1 MTDIFELIGRVSIEG
16 VDKAERELNGLSD
29 TGEKSSSKL
38 SKLGGVVSTIG
49 KGLLI
54 GTGAVATAGVGLV
67 KQVSASYGELQQSI
81 GGVETLFGESAQ
93 KVIDNANNA
102 FTTAGISANDYM
114 QQVTSFSASLLQ
126 SLGGDTEKAC
136 NYADTAV
143 RDMADNANKMGTSME
158 DIQHAY
164 QGFAKGNYTMLD
176 NLKLGYGGTA
186 TEMARLINDSGVL
199 GDKMIDLSDKQ
210 NIGNALAEVG
220 YAKQIEAIHKI
231 QEEMGITGTTA
242 LEAGGTIEGSFNS
255 LSASWENFVAGLGNP
270 DADMKVLV
278 ENLAKGISGA
288 ISNVT
293 PVIDNMVKVL
303 PTVVK
308 AITGSIKDMLPTV
321 ITTFTELITEV
332 INAIVEL
339 LPTAIP
345 LILDCVLSVAEAIIQ
360 NLPQIIDAFL
370 LLISELIS
378 KVSEMLP
385 TLIPLVI
392 DVIIQIAQSLID
404 NAPLILNALMDLL
417 NNLVTA
423 LIDAVPTIIEAL
435 PTLIDG
441 VLNFLLESIPVILD
455 GAIQLFM
462 AIIDALPTIITE
474 LVNALPNII
483 NTITNFLTSA
493 LPQLIDAS
501 ITLLMALVE
510 ALPTII
516 DALVKALP
524 TIIDSLVNFLIE
536 NIPVLLEASIRFFM
550 AFTTAMFEMRVELLK
565 AVPKVIKVFVTALG
579 KEVPKVV
586 KAIVLGVS
594 ELPTKLFNVANNTYE
609 KVTGK
614 FKNIAVWFKNKFQEA
629 LNFIKEVWKNPEIFF
644 SNVWS
649 KIKNVFSSV
658 GNWFKKLF
666 SQAWKNIK
674 TAFSPAKTFFSGV
687 WSDIKT
693 VFNAVDS
700 HFGNVFSEAYNK
712 VKDVFNNLPS
722 FFSGLWD
729 RIKSTFSSLGTK
741 LGDAIGG
748 GVKSGINGILGMI
761 EGAINDALNMI
772 NGALSMINKI
782 PGVEIGKFS
791 MVSLPRLAKGAIVD
805 EPTLAEIGENGKEA
819 VIPLE
824 NNTGWING
832 LAKNLMQEI
841 KSMPIENVNNENPVQ
856 KYQVSFDTQFNA
868 LNDRFDRVISLI
880 GKYLPGIADN
890 AEKPITI
897 DGKSLAFGI
906 SRNIDAQLGKIS
918 TAKGRGNV

>member
-38 SKLGGVVSTIG
+38 SKLGSIAGTVG

-54 GTGAVATAGVGLV
+54 GTGAIATAGVGLV
-67 KQVSASYGELQQSI
+67 KQVSASYGQLQQSI
-81 GGVETLFGESAQ
+81 GGIETLFGKSAQ
-93 KVIDNANNA
+93 KVIENANNA
-102 FTTAGISANDYM
+102 YTTAGISANDYM

-423 LIDAVPTIIEAL
+423 LIDAIPTIIDAL
-435 PTLIDG
+435 PALIDG
-441 VLNFLLESIPVILD
+441 VLNFLTESMPVILD

-462 AIIDALPTIITE
+462 ALVDAMPVVLDAII
-474 LVNALPNII
+474 
-483 NTITNFLTSA
+483 
-493 LPQLIDAS
+493 
-501 ITLLMALVE
+501 E
-510 ALPTII
+510 ALP
-516 DALVKALP
+516 D
-524 TIIDSLVNFLIE
+524 IIDSLVNFLIE

-565 AVPKVIKVFVTALG
+565 AIPKVIKAFIATLRE
-579 KEVPKVV
+579 EVPKVV

-594 ELPTKLFNVANNTYE
+594 ELPTKLFNVANNAYE

-644 SNVWS
+644 SNVLK

-658 GNWFKKLF
+658 GSWFKKLF

-693 VFNAVDS
+693 VFNSVDS
-700 HFGNVFSEAYNK
+700 HFGNVFSKAYNK

-824 NNTGWING
+824 NNTGWISG
-832 LAKNLMQEI
+832 LAKNLMQEM
-841 KSMPIENVNNENPVQ
+841 KSMPIENINNENPVQ

>member
-54 GTGAVATAGVGLV
+54 GTGAIATAGVGLV
-67 KQVSASYGELQQSI
+67 KQVSASYGQLQQSI
-81 GGVETLFGESAQ
+81 GGIETLFGKSAQ

-102 FTTAGISANDYM
+102 YTTAGISANDYM

-143 RDMADNANKMGTSME
+143 RDMADNANKMGTDME
-158 DIQHAY
+158 SIQNAY

-423 LIDAVPTIIEAL
+423 LIDAIPTIIDAL
-435 PTLIDG
+435 PALIDG
-441 VLNFLLESIPVILD
+441 VLNFLTESMPVILD

-462 AIIDALPTIITE
+462 ALVDAMPVVLDAII
-474 LVNALPNII
+474 
-483 NTITNFLTSA
+483 
-493 LPQLIDAS
+493 
-501 ITLLMALVE
+501 E
-510 ALPTII
+510 ALP
-516 DALVKALP
+516 D
-524 TIIDSLVNFLIE
+524 IIDSLVNFLIE

-594 ELPTKLFNVANNTYE
+594 ELPTKLFNVANNAYE

-649 KIKNVFSSV
+649 KIKKAFSSV
-658 GNWFKKLF
+658 GGWFKKLF

-700 HFGNVFSEAYNK
+700 HFGNVFSKAYNK

-824 NNTGWING
+824 NNTGWISG
-832 LAKNLMQEI
+832 LAKNLMQEM
-841 KSMPIENVNNENPVQ
+841 KSMPIENISNKNPMD
-856 KYQVSFDTQFNA
+856 KYQLSIDNQINA
-868 LNDRFDRVISLI
+868 VNDRFDRLIGLI

>member
-102 FTTAGISANDYM
+102 YTTAGISANDYM

-270 DADMKVLV
+270 DADMKKLV
-278 ENLAKGISGA
+278 DNLAKGISGA
-288 ISNVT
+288 ITNVI
-293 PVIDNMVKVL
+293 PVINNMVSVL
-303 PTVVK
+303 PTVVS
-308 AITGSIKDMLPTV
+308 AITDGIKSMLPTL
-321 ITTFTELITEV
+321 IETFSDLITQI

-423 LIDAVPTIIEAL
+423 LIDAIPTIIDAL
-435 PTLIDG
+435 PALIDG
-441 VLNFLLESIPVILD
+441 VLNFLIESMPVILD

-462 AIIDALPTIITE
+462 ALVDAMPVVLDAII
-474 LVNALPNII
+474 
-483 NTITNFLTSA
+483 
-493 LPQLIDAS
+493 
-501 ITLLMALVE
+501 E
-510 ALPTII
+510 ALP
-516 DALVKALP
+516 D
-524 TIIDSLVNFLIE
+524 IIDSLVNFLIE

-594 ELPTKLFNVANNTYE
+594 ELPTKLFNVANNAYE

-658 GNWFKKLF
+658 GGWFKKLF

-700 HFGNVFSEAYNK
+700 HFGNVFSKAYNK

-832 LAKNLMQEI
+832 LAKNLMQEM
-841 KSMPIENVNNENPVQ
+841 KSMPIENINNENPVQ
-856 KYQVSFDTQFNA
+856 KYQVSFDAQFNA

-890 AEKPITI
+890 AEKPISI
-897 DGKSLAFGI
+897 DGKSLAVSI

>member
-38 SKLGGVVSTIG
+38 SKLGSIAGTVG

-54 GTGAVATAGVGLV
+54 GTGAIATAGVGLV
-67 KQVSASYGELQQSI
+67 KQVSASYGQLQQSI
-81 GGVETLFGESAQ
+81 GGIETLFGKSAQ

-102 FTTAGISANDYM
+102 YTTAGISANDYM

-158 DIQHAY
+158 MIQNAY

-392 DVIIQIAQSLID
+392 DVIIQITQSLID

-423 LIDAVPTIIEAL
+423 LIDAIPTIIDAL
-435 PTLIDG
+435 PALING
-441 VLNFLLESIPVILD
+441 VLNFLTESMPVILD

-462 AIIDALPTIITE
+462 ALVDAMPVVLDAII
-474 LVNALPNII
+474 
-483 NTITNFLTSA
+483 
-493 LPQLIDAS
+493 
-501 ITLLMALVE
+501 E
-510 ALPTII
+510 ALP
-516 DALVKALP
+516 D
-524 TIIDSLVNFLIE
+524 IIDSLVNFLIE

-565 AVPKVIKVFVTALG
+565 AVPKVIKAFIATL
-579 KEVPKVV
+579 KEEVPKVV

-594 ELPTKLFNVANNTYE
+594 ELPTKLFNVANNAYE

-614 FKNIAVWFKNKFQEA
+614 FKDIAPWFKNKFQEA
-629 LNFIKEVWKNPEIFF
+629 LNFIKEIWKNPEIFF

-658 GNWFKKLF
+658 GSWFKKLF

-824 NNTGWING
+824 NNTGWISG
-832 LAKNLMQEI
+832 LAKNLMQEM

-856 KYQVSFDTQFNA
+856 KYQVSFDAQFNA

>member
-38 SKLGGVVSTIG
+38 SKLGSIAGTVG

-54 GTGAVATAGVGLV
+54 GTGAIATAGVGLV
-67 KQVSASYGELQQSI
+67 KQVSASYGALQQSI
-81 GGVETLFGESAQ
+81 GGIETLFGKSAQ

-102 FTTAGISANDYM
+102 YTTAGISANDYM

-143 RDMADNANKMGTSME
+143 RDMADNANKMGTDME
-158 DIQHAY
+158 SIQNAY

-423 LIDAVPTIIEAL
+423 LIDAIPTIIDAL
-435 PTLIDG
+435 PALIDG
-441 VLNFLLESIPVILD
+441 VLNFLTESMPVILD

-462 AIIDALPTIITE
+462 ALVDAMPVVLDAII
-474 LVNALPNII
+474 
-483 NTITNFLTSA
+483 
-493 LPQLIDAS
+493 
-501 ITLLMALVE
+501 E
-510 ALPTII
+510 ALP
-516 DALVKALP
+516 D
-524 TIIDSLVNFLIE
+524 IIDSLVNFLIE

-594 ELPTKLFNVANNTYE
+594 ELPTKLFNVANNAYE

-658 GNWFKKLF
+658 GGWFKKLF

-674 TAFSPAKTFFSGV
+674 TAFAPAKTFFSGV

-700 HFGNVFSEAYNK
+700 HFGNVFSKAYNK

-832 LAKNLMQEI
+832 LAKNLMQEM
-841 KSMPIENVNNENPVQ
+841 KSIPIENINNENQVQ

>member
-38 SKLGGVVSTIG
+38 SKLGSIAGTVG

-54 GTGAVATAGVGLV
+54 GTGAIATAGVGLV

-143 RDMADNANKMGTSME
+143 RDMADNANKMGTDME
-158 DIQHAY
+158 SIQNAY

-278 ENLAKGISGA
+278 ENLANGISGA
-288 ISNVT
+288 ITNVI
-293 PVIDNMVKVL
+293 PVINNMVSVL
-303 PTVVK
+303 PTVVS
-308 AITGSIKDMLPTV
+308 AITDGIKSMLPTL
-321 ITTFTELITEV
+321 IETFSDLITQI

-423 LIDAVPTIIEAL
+423 LIDAMPVVLDAIIEAL
-435 PTLIDG
+435 PD
-441 VLNFLLESIPVILD
+441 
-455 GAIQLFM
+455 
-462 AIIDALPTIITE
+462 
-474 LVNALPNII
+474 
-483 NTITNFLTSA
+483 
-493 LPQLIDAS
+493 
-501 ITLLMALVE
+501 
-510 ALPTII
+510 
-516 DALVKALP
+516 
-524 TIIDSLVNFLIE
+524 IIDSLVSFLIE

-550 AFTTAMFEMRVELLK
+550 AFTTAMFEMSVELLK
-565 AVPKVIKVFVTALG
+565 AVPKVIKAFIATL
-579 KEVPKVV
+579 KEEVPKVV

-594 ELPTKLFNVANNTYE
+594 ELPT
-609 KVTGK
+609 
-614 FKNIAVWFKNKFQEA
+614 
-629 LNFIKEVWKNPEIFF
+629 
-644 SNVWS
+644 
-649 KIKNVFSSV
+649 
-658 GNWFKKLF
+658 
-666 SQAWKNIK
+666 
-674 TAFSPAKTFFSGV
+674 
-687 WSDIKT
+687 
-693 VFNAVDS
+693 
-700 HFGNVFSEAYNK
+700 
-712 VKDVFNNLPS
+712 
-722 FFSGLWD
+722 
-729 RIKSTFSSLGTK
+729 
-741 LGDAIGG
+741 
-748 GVKSGINGILGMI
+748 
-761 EGAINDALNMI
+761 
-772 NGALSMINKI
+772 
-782 PGVEIGKFS
+782 
-791 MVSLPRLAKGAIVD
+791 
-805 EPTLAEIGENGKEA
+805 
-819 VIPLE
+819 
-824 NNTGWING
+824 
-832 LAKNLMQEI
+832 
-841 KSMPIENVNNENPVQ
+841 
-856 KYQVSFDTQFNA
+856 
-868 LNDRFDRVISLI
+868 
-880 GKYLPGIADN
+880 
-890 AEKPITI
+890 
-897 DGKSLAFGI
+897 
-906 SRNIDAQLGKIS
+906 
-918 TAKGRGNV
+918 

>member
-1 MTDIFELIGRVSIEG
+1 MTDIFELIGRVSIDG

-38 SKLGGVVSTIG
+38 SKLGSIAGTVG

-54 GTGAVATAGVGLV
+54 GTGAIATAGVGLV
-67 KQVSASYGELQQSI
+67 KQVSASYGQLQQSI
-81 GGVETLFGESAQ
+81 GGIETLFGKSAQ
-93 KVIDNANNA
+93 KVIENANNA
-102 FTTAGISANDYM
+102 YTTAGISANDYM

-158 DIQHAY
+158 MIQNAY

-242 LEAGGTIEGSFNS
+242 LEVGGTIEGSFNS

-270 DADMKVLV
+270 DADMKMLV
-278 ENLAKGISGA
+278 ENLANGISGA

-321 ITTFTELITEV
+321 IATFTELITEV

-423 LIDAVPTIIEAL
+423 LIDAIPMIVEAL
-435 PTLIDG
+435 PALIDSI
-441 VLNFLLESIPVILD
+441 VNFLLGSMPVILD
-455 GAIQLFM
+455 GAIQLLM
-462 AIIDALPTIITE
+462 AI
-474 LVNALPNII
+474 
-483 NTITNFLTSA
+483 
-493 LPQLIDAS
+493 
-501 ITLLMALVE
+501 VE

-516 DALVKALP
+516 TALVTALP
-524 TIIDSLVNFLIE
+524 TIITALVNFLISA
-536 NIPVLLEASIRFFM
+536 IPQLIEGAIQLLMALIDAIPMIIPALIDAIPMLIDAIISILIDGIPMLIEGAIQLLM
-550 AFTTAMFEMRVELLK
+550 ALVKAIPTICIKLIK
-565 AVPKVIKVFVTALG
+565 AVPK
-579 KEVPKVV
+579 
-586 KAIVLGVS
+586 IVSSIIEGLS
-594 ELPTKLFNVANNTYE
+594 ELPGKLFDIANNAWG
-609 KVTGK
+609 KVK
-614 FKNIAVWFKNKFQEA
+614 NVFKNTGSWFKDKFQTSWENVKYVWNNPGEFFGNVWNKTKGA
-629 LNFIKEVWKNPEIFF
+629 FSSAGNWFKDTFSSAWKNVKGAFDNAKPFF

-649 KIKNVFSSV
+649 DV
-658 GNWFKKLF
+658 
-666 SQAWKNIK
+666 K
-674 TAFSPAKTFFSGV
+674 TAFNS
-687 WSDIKT
+687 
-693 VFNAVDS
+693 VDS
-700 HFGNVFSEAYNK
+700 HFGNIFSKAYNK

-729 RIKSTFSSLGTK
+729 KIKSTFSSLGTK

-748 GVKSGINGILGMI
+748 ALKSGINGVLSFI
-761 EGAINDALNMI
+761 ETGINNALSTI

-791 MVSLPRLAKGAIVD
+791 MVSLPRLAKGGVVD
-805 EPTLAEIGENGKEA
+805 EPTIAEIGEHGKEA
-819 VIPLE
+819 VVPLE
-824 NNTGWING
+824 NNLGWINK
-832 LAKNLMQEI
+832 LAENFMDKFKTMQVENISNKNPMD
-841 KSMPIENVNNENPVQ
+841 
-856 KYQVSFDTQFNA
+856 KYQLSIDNQINA
-868 LNDRFDRVISLI
+868 VNDRFDRLIGLI
-880 GKYLPGIADN
+880 GKYLPGIAEN

>member
-38 SKLGGVVSTIG
+38 SKLGGVVSTVG

-54 GTGAVATAGVGLV
+54 GTGAIATAGVGLV

-102 FTTAGISANDYM
+102 YTTAGISANDYM

-278 ENLAKGISGA
+278 ENLANGISGA

-423 LIDAVPTIIEAL
+423 LIDAIPMIVEAL
-435 PTLIDG
+435 PALIDSI
-441 VLNFLLESIPVILD
+441 VNFLLESMPVILD
-455 GAIQLFM
+455 GAIQLLM
-462 AIIDALPTIITE
+462 AI
-474 LVNALPNII
+474 
-483 NTITNFLTSA
+483 
-493 LPQLIDAS
+493 
-501 ITLLMALVE
+501 VE

-516 DALVKALP
+516 TALVTALP
-524 TIIDSLVNFLIE
+524 TIITALINFLISA
-536 NIPVLLEASIRFFM
+536 IPQLIEGAIQLLMALIDAIPMIIPALIDAIPMLIDAIISILIDGIPMLIEGAIQLLM
-550 AFTTAMFEMRVELLK
+550 ALVKAIPTICIKLIK
-565 AVPKVIKVFVTALG
+565 AVPK
-579 KEVPKVV
+579 
-586 KAIVLGVS
+586 IVSSIIEGLS
-594 ELPTKLFNVANNTYE
+594 ELPGKLFDIANNAWG
-609 KVTGK
+609 KVK
-614 FKNIAVWFKNKFQEA
+614 NVFKNTGSWFKDKFQTSWENVKYVWNNPGEFFGNVWNKTKGA
-629 LNFIKEVWKNPEIFF
+629 FSSAGNWFKDTFSSAWKNVKGAFDNAKPFF

-649 KIKNVFSSV
+649 DV
-658 GNWFKKLF
+658 
-666 SQAWKNIK
+666 K
-674 TAFSPAKTFFSGV
+674 TAFNS
-687 WSDIKT
+687 
-693 VFNAVDS
+693 VDS
-700 HFGNVFSEAYNK
+700 HFGNIFSKAYNK

-729 RIKSTFSSLGTK
+729 KIKSTFSSLGTK

-748 GVKSGINGILGMI
+748 ALKSGINGVLSFI
-761 EGAINDALNMI
+761 ETGINNALSTI

-791 MVSLPRLAKGAIVD
+791 MVSLPRLAKGGVVD
-805 EPTLAEIGENGKEA
+805 EPTIAEIGEHGKEA
-819 VIPLE
+819 VVPLE
-824 NNTGWING
+824 NNLGWINK
-832 LAKNLMQEI
+832 LAENFMDKFKTMQVENISNKNPMD
-841 KSMPIENVNNENPVQ
+841 
-856 KYQVSFDTQFNA
+856 KYQLSIDNQINA
-868 LNDRFDRVISLI
+868 VNDRFDRLIGLI
-880 GKYLPGIADN
+880 GKYLPGIAEN

>member
-38 SKLGGVVSTIG
+38 SKLGSIAGTVG

-54 GTGAVATAGVGLV
+54 GTGAIATAGVGLV
-67 KQVSASYGELQQSI
+67 KQVSASYGALQQSI
-81 GGVETLFGESAQ
+81 GGIETLFGKSAQ

-102 FTTAGISANDYM
+102 YTTAGISANDYM

-423 LIDAVPTIIEAL
+423 LIDAIPTIIDAL
-435 PTLIDG
+435 PALING
-441 VLNFLLESIPVILD
+441 VLNFLTESMPVILD

-462 AIIDALPTIITE
+462 ALVDAMPVVLDAII
-474 LVNALPNII
+474 
-483 NTITNFLTSA
+483 
-493 LPQLIDAS
+493 
-501 ITLLMALVE
+501 E
-510 ALPTII
+510 ALP
-516 DALVKALP
+516 D
-524 TIIDSLVNFLIE
+524 IIDSLVNFLIE

-565 AVPKVIKVFVTALG
+565 AVPKVIKAFIATLRE
-579 KEVPKVV
+579 EVPKVV

-594 ELPTKLFNVANNTYE
+594 ELPTKLFNVANNAYE

-658 GNWFKKLF
+658 GGWFKKLF

-700 HFGNVFSEAYNK
+700 HFGNVFSKAYNK
-712 VKDVFNNLPS
+712 VTDVFNNLPS

-819 VIPLE
+819 VVPLE

-841 KSMPIENVNNENPVQ
+841 KSMPIENINNENPVQ

-880 GKYLPGIADN
+880 GKYLPGIAEN
-890 AEKPITI
+890 ADKPITI
-897 DGKSLAFGI
+897 DGNSLAVGI
-906 SRNIDAQLGKIS
+906 SRKIDAQLGKIS

>member
-38 SKLGGVVSTIG
+38 SKLGGVVSTVG

-54 GTGAVATAGVGLV
+54 GTGAIATAGVGLV

-102 FTTAGISANDYM
+102 YTTAGISANDYM

-270 DADMKVLV
+270 DADMKMLV
-278 ENLAKGISGA
+278 ENLANGISGA

-423 LIDAVPTIIEAL
+423 LIDAIPMIVEAL
-435 PTLIDG
+435 PALIDSI
-441 VLNFLLESIPVILD
+441 VNFLLESMPVILD
-455 GAIQLFM
+455 GAIQLLM
-462 AIIDALPTIITE
+462 AI
-474 LVNALPNII
+474 
-483 NTITNFLTSA
+483 
-493 LPQLIDAS
+493 
-501 ITLLMALVE
+501 VE

-516 DALVKALP
+516 TALVTALP
-524 TIIDSLVNFLIE
+524 TIITALINFLISA
-536 NIPVLLEASIRFFM
+536 IPQLIEGAIQLLMALIDAIPMIIPALIDAIPMLIDAIISILIDGIPMLIEGAIQLLM
-550 AFTTAMFEMRVELLK
+550 ALVKAIPTICIKLIK
-565 AVPKVIKVFVTALG
+565 AVPK
-579 KEVPKVV
+579 
-586 KAIVLGVS
+586 IVSSIIEGLS
-594 ELPTKLFNVANNTYE
+594 ELPGKLFDIANNAWG
-609 KVTGK
+609 KVK
-614 FKNIAVWFKNKFQEA
+614 NVFKNTGSWFKDKFQTSWENVKYVWNNPGEFFGNVWNKTKGA
-629 LNFIKEVWKNPEIFF
+629 FSSAGNWFKDTFSSAWKNVKGAFDNAKPFF

-649 KIKNVFSSV
+649 DV
-658 GNWFKKLF
+658 
-666 SQAWKNIK
+666 K
-674 TAFSPAKTFFSGV
+674 TAFNS
-687 WSDIKT
+687 
-693 VFNAVDS
+693 VDS
-700 HFGNVFSEAYNK
+700 HFGNIFSKAYNK

-729 RIKSTFSSLGTK
+729 KIKSTFSSLGTK

-748 GVKSGINGILGMI
+748 ALKSGINGVLSFI
-761 EGAINDALNMI
+761 ETGINNALSTI

-791 MVSLPRLAKGAIVD
+791 MVSLPRLAKGGVVD
-805 EPTLAEIGENGKEA
+805 EPTIAEIGEHGKEA
-819 VIPLE
+819 VVPLE
-824 NNTGWING
+824 NNLGWINK
-832 LAKNLMQEI
+832 LAENFMDKFKTMQVENISNKNPMD
-841 KSMPIENVNNENPVQ
+841 
-856 KYQVSFDTQFNA
+856 KYQLSIDNQINA
-868 LNDRFDRVISLI
+868 VNDRFDRLIGLI
-880 GKYLPGIADN
+880 GKYLPGIAEN

>member
-38 SKLGGVVSTIG
+38 SKLGSIAGTVG

-54 GTGAVATAGVGLV
+54 GTGAIATAGVGLV
-67 KQVSASYGELQQSI
+67 KQVSASYGQLQQSI
-81 GGVETLFGESAQ
+81 GGIETLFGKSAQ
-93 KVIDNANNA
+93 KVIENANNA
-102 FTTAGISANDYM
+102 YTTAGISANDYM

-143 RDMADNANKMGTSME
+143 RDMADNANKMGTDME
-158 DIQHAY
+158 SIQNAY

-423 LIDAVPTIIEAL
+423 LIDAIPTIIDAL
-435 PTLIDG
+435 PALIDG
-441 VLNFLLESIPVILD
+441 VLNFLTESMPVILD

-462 AIIDALPTIITE
+462 ALVDAMPVVLDAII
-474 LVNALPNII
+474 
-483 NTITNFLTSA
+483 
-493 LPQLIDAS
+493 
-501 ITLLMALVE
+501 E
-510 ALPTII
+510 ALP
-516 DALVKALP
+516 D
-524 TIIDSLVNFLIE
+524 IIDSLVNFLIE

-550 AFTTAMFEMRVELLK
+550 AFTTAMFEMSVELLK
-565 AVPKVIKVFVTALG
+565 AVPKVIKAFITTLG
-579 KEVPKVV
+579 KEIPKVV

-594 ELPTKLFNVANNTYE
+594 ELPTKLFNVANNAYE

-629 LNFIKEVWKNPEIFF
+629 LNFIKKVWKNPEIFF

-658 GNWFKKLF
+658 GSWFKNLF

-729 RIKSTFSSLGTK
+729 RIKNTFSSLGTK

-824 NNTGWING
+824 NNTGWISG
-832 LAKNLMQEI
+832 LAKNLMQEM

-856 KYQVSFDTQFNA
+856 KYQVSFDAQFNA

-890 AEKPITI
+890 VEKPITI

>member
-38 SKLGGVVSTIG
+38 SKLGGVVSTVG

-54 GTGAVATAGVGLV
+54 GTGAIATAGVGLV
-67 KQVSASYGELQQSI
+67 KQVSASYGQLQQSI

-102 FTTAGISANDYM
+102 YTTAGISANDYM

-143 RDMADNANKMGTSME
+143 KDMADNANKMGTSME

-199 GDKMIDLSDKQ
+199 GDQMIDLSDKQ

-270 DADMKVLV
+270 DADMKMLV
-278 ENLAKGISGA
+278 ENLANGISGA

-423 LIDAVPTIIEAL
+423 LIDAIPMIVEAL
-435 PTLIDG
+435 PALIDSI
-441 VLNFLLESIPVILD
+441 VNFLLGSMPVILD
-455 GAIQLFM
+455 GAIQLLM
-462 AIIDALPTIITE
+462 AI
-474 LVNALPNII
+474 
-483 NTITNFLTSA
+483 
-493 LPQLIDAS
+493 
-501 ITLLMALVE
+501 VE

-516 DALVKALP
+516 TALVTALP
-524 TIIDSLVNFLIE
+524 DIIDSLVNFLIE

-550 AFTTAMFEMRVELLK
+550 AFTTAMFEMSVELLK
-565 AVPKVIKVFVTALG
+565 AVPKVIKAFIATL
-579 KEVPKVV
+579 KEEVPKVV

-594 ELPTKLFNVANNTYE
+594 ELPTKLFNVANNAYE

-614 FKNIAVWFKNKFQEA
+614 FKDIAPWFKNKFQEA
-629 LNFIKEVWKNPEIFF
+629 LNFIKEIWKNPEIFF

-658 GNWFKKLF
+658 GSWFKKLF

-761 EGAINDALNMI
+761 EGTINDALNMI

-805 EPTLAEIGENGKEA
+805 EPTFAEIGENGKEA

-824 NNTGWING
+824 NNTGWISG
-832 LAKNLMQEI
+832 LAKNLMQEM
-841 KSMPIENVNNENPVQ
+841 KSMPIENISNKNPMD
-856 KYQVSFDTQFNA
+856 KYQLSIDNQINA
-868 LNDRFDRVISLI
+868 VNDRFDRLIRLI

-897 DGKSLAFGI
+897 DGNSLAVGI
-906 SRNIDAQLGKIS
+906 SRKIDAQLGKIS

>member
-143 RDMADNANKMGTSME
+143 RDMADNANKMGTDME
-158 DIQHAY
+158 SIQNAY

-199 GDKMIDLSDKQ
+199 GDQMIDLSDKQ

-278 ENLAKGISGA
+278 ENLANGISGA

-417 NNLVTA
+417 NNFVTA
-423 LIDAVPTIIEAL
+423 LIDAIPTIIDAL
-435 PTLIDG
+435 PALIDG
-441 VLNFLLESIPVILD
+441 VLNFLTESMPVILD

-462 AIIDALPTIITE
+462 ALVDAMPVVLDAII
-474 LVNALPNII
+474 
-483 NTITNFLTSA
+483 
-493 LPQLIDAS
+493 
-501 ITLLMALVE
+501 E
-510 ALPTII
+510 ALP
-516 DALVKALP
+516 D
-524 TIIDSLVNFLIE
+524 IIDSLVNFLIE

-594 ELPTKLFNVANNTYE
+594 ELPTKLFNVANNAYE

-644 SNVWS
+644 SNVLE
-649 KIKNVFSSV
+649 KIKGVFSSV
-658 GNWFKKLF
+658 GSWFKKLF

-700 HFGNVFSEAYNK
+700 HFGNVFSKAYNK

-805 EPTLAEIGENGKEA
+805 EPTFAEIGENGKEA

-824 NNTGWING
+824 NNTGWISG
-832 LAKNLMQEI
+832 LAKNLMQEM

-856 KYQVSFDTQFNA
+856 KYQVSFDAQFNA

-897 DGKSLAFGI
+897 DGNSLAVGI
-906 SRNIDAQLGKIS
+906 SRKIDAQLGKIS

>member
-67 KQVSASYGELQQSI
+67 KQVSASHGELQQSI

-143 RDMADNANKMGTSME
+143 KAMADNANKMGTDME
-158 DIQHAY
+158 SIQNAY

-270 DADMKVLV
+270 DADMKMLV
-278 ENLAKGISGA
+278 ENLANGISGA

-423 LIDAVPTIIEAL
+423 LIDAIPTIVEAL
-435 PTLIDG
+435 PALIDSI
-441 VLNFLLESIPVILD
+441 VNFLLGSMPVILD
-455 GAIQLFM
+455 GAIQLLM
-462 AIIDALPTIITE
+462 AIVQALPTIITALITALPTIITA
-474 LVNALPNII
+474 LVN
-483 NTITNFLTSA
+483 FLISA
-493 LPQLIDAS
+493 IPQLIEGAIQLLMALIDAIPMIIPALIDAIPMLIDAIIS
-501 ITLLMALVE
+501 ILIDGIPMLIEGAIQLLMALVK
-510 ALPTII
+510 AIPTICI
-516 DALVKALP
+516 K
-524 TIIDSLVNFLIE
+524 LI
-536 NIPVLLEASIRFFM
+536 
-550 AFTTAMFEMRVELLK
+550 K
-565 AVPKVIKVFVTALG
+565 AVPK
-579 KEVPKVV
+579 
-586 KAIVLGVS
+586 IVSSIIEGLS
-594 ELPTKLFNVANNTYE
+594 ELPGKLFDIASNAWGKVKNV
-609 KVTGK
+609 
-614 FKNIAVWFKNKFQEA
+614 FKNTGSWFKDKFQTSWENVKYVWNNPGEFFGNVWNKTKGA
-629 LNFIKEVWKNPEIFF
+629 FSSAGNWFKDTFSSAWKNVKGAFDNAKPFF

-649 KIKNVFSSV
+649 DV
-658 GNWFKKLF
+658 
-666 SQAWKNIK
+666 K
-674 TAFSPAKTFFSGV
+674 TTFNS
-687 WSDIKT
+687 
-693 VFNAVDS
+693 VDS
-700 HFGNVFSEAYNK
+700 HFGNIFSKAYNK

-729 RIKSTFSSLGTK
+729 KIKSTFSSLGTK

-748 GVKSGINGILGMI
+748 ALKSGINGILSFI
-761 EGAINDALNMI
+761 ETGINNALSTI

-791 MVSLPRLAKGAIVD
+791 MVSLPRLAKGGVVD
-805 EPTLAEIGENGKEA
+805 EPTIAEIGEHGKEA
-819 VIPLE
+819 VVPLE
-824 NNTGWING
+824 NNLGWINK
-832 LAKNLMQEI
+832 LAENFMDKFKTMQVENISNKNPMD
-841 KSMPIENVNNENPVQ
+841 
-856 KYQVSFDTQFNA
+856 KYQLSIDNQINA
-868 LNDRFDRVISLI
+868 VNDRFDRLIGLI

>member
-143 RDMADNANKMGTSME
+143 KDMADNANKMGTDME
-158 DIQHAY
+158 SIQNAY

-199 GDKMIDLSDKQ
+199 GDQMIDLSDKQ

-423 LIDAVPTIIEAL
+423 LIDAIPTIIDAL
-435 PTLIDG
+435 PALIDG
-441 VLNFLLESIPVILD
+441 VLNFLIESMPVILD

-462 AIIDALPTIITE
+462 ALVDAMPVVLDAII
-474 LVNALPNII
+474 
-483 NTITNFLTSA
+483 
-493 LPQLIDAS
+493 
-501 ITLLMALVE
+501 E
-510 ALPTII
+510 ALP
-516 DALVKALP
+516 D
-524 TIIDSLVNFLIE
+524 IIDSLVNFLIE

-565 AVPKVIKVFVTALG
+565 AIPKVIKAFIATLRE
-579 KEVPKVV
+579 EVPKVV

-594 ELPTKLFNVANNTYE
+594 ELPTKLFNVANNAYE

-644 SNVWS
+644 SNVLE
-649 KIKNVFSSV
+649 KIKGVFSSV
-658 GNWFKKLF
+658 GSWFKKLF

-700 HFGNVFSEAYNK
+700 HFGNVFSKAYNK

-729 RIKSTFSSLGTK
+729 RIKNTFSSLGTK

-761 EGAINDALNMI
+761 EGAINNALSTI

-791 MVSLPRLAKGAIVD
+791 MVSLPRLAKGGVVD
-805 EPTLAEIGENGKEA
+805 EPTIAEIGEHGKEA
-819 VIPLE
+819 VVPLE
-824 NNTGWING
+824 NNLGWINK
-832 LAKNLMQEI
+832 LAENFMDKFKTMQVENISNKNPMD
-841 KSMPIENVNNENPVQ
+841 
-856 KYQVSFDTQFNA
+856 KYQLSIDNQINA
-868 LNDRFDRVISLI
+868 VNDRFDRLIGLI
-880 GKYLPGIADN
+880 GKYLPGIAEN

>member
-38 SKLGGVVSTIG
+38 SKLGSIAGTVG

-54 GTGAVATAGVGLV
+54 GTGAIATAGVGLV
-67 KQVSASYGELQQSI
+67 KQVSASYGQLQQSI
-81 GGVETLFGESAQ
+81 GGIETLFGKSAQ

-102 FTTAGISANDYM
+102 YTTAGISANDYM

-158 DIQHAY
+158 MIQNAY

-270 DADMKVLV
+270 DADMKMLV

-423 LIDAVPTIIEAL
+423 LIDAIPMIVEAL
-435 PTLIDG
+435 PALIDG
-441 VLNFLLESIPVILD
+441 VLNFLIESMPVILD

-462 AIIDALPTIITE
+462 ALVDAMPVVLDAII
-474 LVNALPNII
+474 
-483 NTITNFLTSA
+483 
-493 LPQLIDAS
+493 
-501 ITLLMALVE
+501 E
-510 ALPTII
+510 ALP
-516 DALVKALP
+516 D
-524 TIIDSLVNFLIE
+524 IIDSLVNFLIE

-594 ELPTKLFNVANNTYE
+594 ELPTKLFNVANNAYE

-658 GNWFKKLF
+658 GGWFKKLF

-700 HFGNVFSEAYNK
+700 HFGNVFSKAYNK

-841 KSMPIENVNNENPVQ
+841 KSMPIENINNENPVQ

>member
-270 DADMKVLV
+270 DADMKMLV
-278 ENLAKGISGA
+278 ENLANGISGA

-423 LIDAVPTIIEAL
+423 LIDAIPMIVEAL
-435 PTLIDG
+435 PALIDSI
-441 VLNFLLESIPVILD
+441 VNFLLGSMPVILD
-455 GAIQLFM
+455 GAIQLLM
-462 AIIDALPTIITE
+462 AIVQALPTIITALITALPTIITA
-474 LVNALPNII
+474 LVN
-483 NTITNFLTSA
+483 FLISA
-493 LPQLIDAS
+493 IPQLIEGAIQLLMALIDAIPMIIPALIDAIPMLIDAIIS
-501 ITLLMALVE
+501 ILIDGIPMLIEGAIQLLMALVK
-510 ALPTII
+510 AIPTICI
-516 DALVKALP
+516 K
-524 TIIDSLVNFLIE
+524 LI
-536 NIPVLLEASIRFFM
+536 
-550 AFTTAMFEMRVELLK
+550 K
-565 AVPKVIKVFVTALG
+565 AVPK
-579 KEVPKVV
+579 
-586 KAIVLGVS
+586 IVSSIIEGLS
-594 ELPTKLFNVANNTYE
+594 ELPGKLFDIASNAWGKVKNV
-609 KVTGK
+609 
-614 FKNIAVWFKNKFQEA
+614 FKNTGSWFKDKFQTSWENVKYVWNNPGEFFGNVWNKTKGA
-629 LNFIKEVWKNPEIFF
+629 FSSAGNWFKDTFSSAWKNVKGAFDNAKPFF

-649 KIKNVFSSV
+649 DV
-658 GNWFKKLF
+658 
-666 SQAWKNIK
+666 K
-674 TAFSPAKTFFSGV
+674 TTFNS
-687 WSDIKT
+687 
-693 VFNAVDS
+693 VDS
-700 HFGNVFSEAYNK
+700 HFGNIFSKAYNK

-729 RIKSTFSSLGTK
+729 KIKSTFSSLGTK

-748 GVKSGINGILGMI
+748 ALKSGINGVLSFI
-761 EGAINDALNMI
+761 ETGINNALSTI

-791 MVSLPRLAKGAIVD
+791 MVSLPRLAKGGVVD
-805 EPTLAEIGENGKEA
+805 EPTIAEIGEHGKEA
-819 VIPLE
+819 VVPLE
-824 NNTGWING
+824 NNLGWINK
-832 LAKNLMQEI
+832 LAENFMDKFKTMQVENISNKNPMD
-841 KSMPIENVNNENPVQ
+841 
-856 KYQVSFDTQFNA
+856 KYQLSIDNQINA
-868 LNDRFDRVISLI
+868 VNDRFDRLIGLI

-897 DGKSLAFGI
+897 DGNSLAVGI
-906 SRNIDAQLGKIS
+906 SRKIDAQLGKIS
-918 TAKGRGNV
+918 IAKGRGNV

>member
-38 SKLGGVVSTIG
+38 SKLGSIAGTVG

-54 GTGAVATAGVGLV
+54 GTGAIATAGVGLV

-392 DVIIQIAQSLID
+392 DVIIQITQSLID

-423 LIDAVPTIIEAL
+423 LIDAIPTIIDAL
-435 PTLIDG
+435 PALIDG
-441 VLNFLLESIPVILD
+441 VLNFLTESMPVILD

-462 AIIDALPTIITE
+462 ALVDAMPVVLDVIIGALP
-474 LVNALPNII
+474 
-483 NTITNFLTSA
+483 
-493 LPQLIDAS
+493 D
-501 ITLLMALVE
+501 
-510 ALPTII
+510 
-516 DALVKALP
+516 
-524 TIIDSLVNFLIE
+524 IIDSLVNFLIE

-565 AVPKVIKVFVTALG
+565 AVPKVIKVFITALG

-594 ELPTKLFNVANNTYE
+594 ELPTKLFNVANNAYE

-629 LNFIKEVWKNPEIFF
+629 LNFIKKVWKNPEIFF

-658 GNWFKKLF
+658 GSWFKNLF

-674 TAFSPAKTFFSGV
+674 TAFSPAKTFFSSV

-700 HFGNVFSEAYNK
+700 HFGNVFSKAYNK
-712 VKDVFNNLPS
+712 IKDVFNNLPS

-782 PGVEIGKFS
+782 PGVEIGTFS

-824 NNTGWING
+824 NNIGWISG

-841 KSMPIENVNNENPVQ
+841 KSMPIENINNENPVQ
-856 KYQVSFDTQFNA
+856 KYQVSFDAQFNA

-880 GKYLPGIADN
+880 GKYLPGIAEN

-897 DGKSLAFGI
+897 DGNSLAVGI
-906 SRNIDAQLGKIS
+906 SRKIDAQLGKIS

>member
-143 RDMADNANKMGTSME
+143 KDMADNANKMGTSME

-199 GDKMIDLSDKQ
+199 GDQMIDLSDKQ

-270 DADMKVLV
+270 DADMKMLV
-278 ENLAKGISGA
+278 ENLANGISGA

-423 LIDAVPTIIEAL
+423 LIDAIPTIVEAL
-435 PTLIDG
+435 PALIDSI
-441 VLNFLLESIPVILD
+441 VNFLLGSMPVILD
-455 GAIQLFM
+455 GAIQLLM
-462 AIIDALPTIITE
+462 AIVQALPTIITALITALPTIITA
-474 LVNALPNII
+474 LVN
-483 NTITNFLTSA
+483 FLISA
-493 LPQLIDAS
+493 IPQLIEGAIQLLMALIDAIPMIIPALIDAIPMLIDAIIS
-501 ITLLMALVE
+501 ILIDGIPMLIEGAIQLLMALVK
-510 ALPTII
+510 AIPTICI
-516 DALVKALP
+516 K
-524 TIIDSLVNFLIE
+524 LI
-536 NIPVLLEASIRFFM
+536 
-550 AFTTAMFEMRVELLK
+550 K
-565 AVPKVIKVFVTALG
+565 AVPK
-579 KEVPKVV
+579 
-586 KAIVLGVS
+586 IVSSIIEGLS
-594 ELPTKLFNVANNTYE
+594 ELPGKLFDIASNAWGKVKNV
-609 KVTGK
+609 
-614 FKNIAVWFKNKFQEA
+614 FKNTGSWFKDKFQTSWENVKYVWNNPGEFFGNVWNKTKGA
-629 LNFIKEVWKNPEIFF
+629 FSSAGNWFKDTFSSAWKNVKGAFDNAKPFF

-649 KIKNVFSSV
+649 DV
-658 GNWFKKLF
+658 
-666 SQAWKNIK
+666 K
-674 TAFSPAKTFFSGV
+674 TTFNS
-687 WSDIKT
+687 
-693 VFNAVDS
+693 VDS
-700 HFGNVFSEAYNK
+700 HFGNIFSKAYNK

-729 RIKSTFSSLGTK
+729 KIKSTFSSLGTK

-748 GVKSGINGILGMI
+748 ALKSGINGILSFI
-761 EGAINDALNMI
+761 ETGINNALSTI

-791 MVSLPRLAKGAIVD
+791 MVSLPRLAKGGVVD
-805 EPTLAEIGENGKEA
+805 EPTIAEIGEHGKEA
-819 VIPLE
+819 VVPLE
-824 NNTGWING
+824 NNLGWINK
-832 LAKNLMQEI
+832 LAENFMDKFKTMQVENISNKNPMD
-841 KSMPIENVNNENPVQ
+841 
-856 KYQVSFDTQFNA
+856 KYQLSIDNQINA
-868 LNDRFDRVISLI
+868 VNDRFDRLIGLI

>member
-102 FTTAGISANDYM
+102 YTTAGISANDYM

-270 DADMKVLV
+270 DADMKKLV
-278 ENLAKGISGA
+278 DNLAKGISGA
-288 ISNVT
+288 ITNVI
-293 PVIDNMVKVL
+293 PVINNMVSVL
-303 PTVVK
+303 PTVVS
-308 AITGSIKDMLPTV
+308 AITDGIKSMLPTL
-321 ITTFTELITEV
+321 IETFSDLITQI

-423 LIDAVPTIIEAL
+423 LIDAIPTIIDAL
-435 PTLIDG
+435 PALIDG
-441 VLNFLLESIPVILD
+441 VLNFLTESMPVILD

-462 AIIDALPTIITE
+462 ALVDAMPVVLDAII
-474 LVNALPNII
+474 
-483 NTITNFLTSA
+483 
-493 LPQLIDAS
+493 
-501 ITLLMALVE
+501 E
-510 ALPTII
+510 ALP
-516 DALVKALP
+516 D
-524 TIIDSLVNFLIE
+524 IIDSLVNFLIE

-594 ELPTKLFNVANNTYE
+594 ELPTKLFNVANNAYE

-658 GNWFKKLF
+658 GGWFKKLF

-700 HFGNVFSEAYNK
+700 HFGNVFSKAYNK

-832 LAKNLMQEI
+832 LAKNLMQEM
-841 KSMPIENVNNENPVQ
+841 KSMPIENINNENPVQ
-856 KYQVSFDTQFNA
+856 KYQVSFDAQFNA

-897 DGKSLAFGI
+897 DGKSLAVGI

>member
-38 SKLGGVVSTIG
+38 SKLGSIAGTVG

-54 GTGAVATAGVGLV
+54 GTGAIATAGVGLV
-67 KQVSASYGELQQSI
+67 KQVSASYGQLQQSI
-81 GGVETLFGESAQ
+81 GGIETLFGESAQ

-143 RDMADNANKMGTSME
+143 KDMADNANKMGTSME

-199 GDKMIDLSDKQ
+199 GDQMIDLSDKQ

-278 ENLAKGISGA
+278 ENLANGISGA

-423 LIDAVPTIIEAL
+423 LIDAIPTIIDAL
-435 PTLIDG
+435 PALING
-441 VLNFLLESIPVILD
+441 VLNFLTESMPVILD

-462 AIIDALPTIITE
+462 ALVDAMPVVLDAII
-474 LVNALPNII
+474 
-483 NTITNFLTSA
+483 
-493 LPQLIDAS
+493 
-501 ITLLMALVE
+501 E
-510 ALPTII
+510 ALP
-516 DALVKALP
+516 D
-524 TIIDSLVNFLIE
+524 IIDSLVNFLIE

-594 ELPTKLFNVANNTYE
+594 ELPTKLFNVANNAYE

-658 GNWFKKLF
+658 GGWFKKLF

-700 HFGNVFSEAYNK
+700 HFGNVFSKAYNK

-824 NNTGWING
+824 NNTGWISG
-832 LAKNLMQEI
+832 LAKNLMQEM

-856 KYQVSFDTQFNA
+856 KYQVSFDAQFNA

>member
-1 MTDIFELIGRVSIEG
+1 MTDIFELIGRISIEG

-67 KQVSASYGELQQSI
+67 KQVSASYGQLQQSI
-81 GGVETLFGESAQ
+81 GGIETLFGKSAQ

-270 DADMKVLV
+270 DADMKALV

-423 LIDAVPTIIEAL
+423 LIDAIPMIVEAL
-435 PTLIDG
+435 PELIDSI
-441 VLNFLLESIPVILD
+441 VNFLLGSMPVILD

-462 AIIDALPTIITE
+462 ALVDAMPVVLDAII
-474 LVNALPNII
+474 
-483 NTITNFLTSA
+483 
-493 LPQLIDAS
+493 
-501 ITLLMALVE
+501 E
-510 ALPTII
+510 ALP
-516 DALVKALP
+516 D
-524 TIIDSLVNFLIE
+524 IIDSLVNFLIE

-550 AFTTAMFEMRVELLK
+550 AFITAMFEMRVELLK
-565 AVPKVIKVFVTALG
+565 AIPKVIKAFIATLRE
-579 KEVPKVV
+579 EVPKVV

-594 ELPTKLFNVANNTYE
+594 ELPTKLFNVANNAYE

-614 FKNIAVWFKNKFQEA
+614 FKDIAPWFKNKFQEA
-629 LNFIKEVWKNPEIFF
+629 LNFIKEIWKNPEIFF

-658 GNWFKKLF
+658 GSWFKKLF

-729 RIKSTFSSLGTK
+729 RIKSTFSSLGTN

-824 NNTGWING
+824 NNTGWISG

-897 DGKSLAFGI
+897 DGKSLAVGI

>member
-1 MTDIFELIGRVSIEG
+1 MTDIFELIGRISIEG

-38 SKLGGVVSTIG
+38 SKLGSIAGTVG

-54 GTGAVATAGVGLV
+54 GTGAIATAGVGLV

-270 DADMKVLV
+270 DADMKALV

-423 LIDAVPTIIEAL
+423 LIDAIPMIVEAL
-435 PTLIDG
+435 PELIDSI
-441 VLNFLLESIPVILD
+441 VNFLLGSMPVILD

-462 AIIDALPTIITE
+462 ALVDAMPVVLDAII
-474 LVNALPNII
+474 
-483 NTITNFLTSA
+483 
-493 LPQLIDAS
+493 
-501 ITLLMALVE
+501 E
-510 ALPTII
+510 ALP
-516 DALVKALP
+516 D
-524 TIIDSLVNFLIE
+524 IIDSLVNFLIE

-550 AFTTAMFEMRVELLK
+550 AFITAMFEMRVELLK
-565 AVPKVIKVFVTALG
+565 AIPKVIKAFIATLRE
-579 KEVPKVV
+579 EVPKVV

-594 ELPTKLFNVANNTYE
+594 ELPTKLFNVANNAYE

-614 FKNIAVWFKNKFQEA
+614 FKDIAPWFKNKFQEA
-629 LNFIKEVWKNPEIFF
+629 LNFIKEIWKNPEIFF

-658 GNWFKKLF
+658 GSWFKKLF

-729 RIKSTFSSLGTK
+729 RIKSTFSSLGTN

-824 NNTGWING
+824 NNTGWISG

-897 DGKSLAFGI
+897 DGKSLAVGI

>member
-54 GTGAVATAGVGLV
+54 GTGAVATAGVSLV

-199 GDKMIDLSDKQ
+199 GDQMIDLSDKQ

-270 DADMKVLV
+270 DADMKMLV
-278 ENLAKGISGA
+278 ENLANGISGA

-293 PVIDNMVKVL
+293 PVINNIVKVL

-423 LIDAVPTIIEAL
+423 LIDAIPMIVEAL
-435 PTLIDG
+435 PALIDSI
-441 VLNFLLESIPVILD
+441 VNFLLGSMPVILD
-455 GAIQLFM
+455 GAIQLLM
-462 AIIDALPTIITE
+462 AIVQALPTIITALITALPTIITA
-474 LVNALPNII
+474 LVN
-483 NTITNFLTSA
+483 FLISA
-493 LPQLIDAS
+493 IPQLIEGAIQLLMALIDAIPMIIPALIDAIPMLIDAIIS
-501 ITLLMALVE
+501 ILIDGIPMLIEGAIQLLMALVK
-510 ALPTII
+510 AIPTICI
-516 DALVKALP
+516 K
-524 TIIDSLVNFLIE
+524 LI
-536 NIPVLLEASIRFFM
+536 
-550 AFTTAMFEMRVELLK
+550 K
-565 AVPKVIKVFVTALG
+565 AVPK
-579 KEVPKVV
+579 
-586 KAIVLGVS
+586 IVSSIIEGLS
-594 ELPTKLFNVANNTYE
+594 ELPGKLFDIASNAWGKVKNV
-609 KVTGK
+609 
-614 FKNIAVWFKNKFQEA
+614 FKNTGSWFKDKFQTSWENVKYVWNNPGEFFGNVWNKTKGA
-629 LNFIKEVWKNPEIFF
+629 FSSAGNWFKDTFSSAWKNVKGAFDNAKPFF

-649 KIKNVFSSV
+649 DV
-658 GNWFKKLF
+658 
-666 SQAWKNIK
+666 K
-674 TAFSPAKTFFSGV
+674 TTFNS
-687 WSDIKT
+687 
-693 VFNAVDS
+693 VDS
-700 HFGNVFSEAYNK
+700 HFGNIFSKAYNK

-729 RIKSTFSSLGTK
+729 KIKSTFSSLGTK

-748 GVKSGINGILGMI
+748 ALKSGINGVLSFI
-761 EGAINDALNMI
+761 ETGINNALSTI

-791 MVSLPRLAKGAIVD
+791 MVSLPRLAKGGVVD
-805 EPTLAEIGENGKEA
+805 EPTIAEIGEHGKEA
-819 VIPLE
+819 VVPLE
-824 NNTGWING
+824 NNLGWINK
-832 LAKNLMQEI
+832 LAENFMDKFKTMQVENISNKNPMD
-841 KSMPIENVNNENPVQ
+841 
-856 KYQVSFDTQFNA
+856 KYQLSIDNQINA
-868 LNDRFDRVISLI
+868 VNDRFDRLIGLI
-880 GKYLPGIADN
+880 GKYLPGIAEN

>member
-38 SKLGGVVSTIG
+38 SKLGSIAGTVG

-54 GTGAVATAGVGLV
+54 GTGAIATAGVGLV

-143 RDMADNANKMGTSME
+143 RDMADNANKMGTDME
-158 DIQHAY
+158 SIQNAY

-199 GDKMIDLSDKQ
+199 GDQMIDLSDKQ

-270 DADMKVLV
+270 DADMKMLV
-278 ENLAKGISGA
+278 ENLANGISGA

-385 TLIPLVI
+385 ILIPLVI

-404 NAPLILNALMDLL
+404 NAPLILNALMDFL

-423 LIDAVPTIIEAL
+423 LIDAIPTIIDAL
-435 PTLIDG
+435 PALIDG
-441 VLNFLLESIPVILD
+441 VLNFLTESMPVILD

-462 AIIDALPTIITE
+462 ALVDAMPVVLDAII
-474 LVNALPNII
+474 
-483 NTITNFLTSA
+483 
-493 LPQLIDAS
+493 
-501 ITLLMALVE
+501 E
-510 ALPTII
+510 ALP
-516 DALVKALP
+516 D
-524 TIIDSLVNFLIE
+524 IIDSLVNFLIE

-550 AFTTAMFEMRVELLK
+550 AFTTAMFEMSVELLK
-565 AVPKVIKVFVTALG
+565 AVPKVIKAFIATL
-579 KEVPKVV
+579 KEEVPKVV

-594 ELPTKLFNVANNTYE
+594 ELPTKLFNVANNAYE

-644 SNVWS
+644 SNVLK

-658 GNWFKKLF
+658 GSWFKKLF

-700 HFGNVFSEAYNK
+700 HFGNVFSKAYNK

-729 RIKSTFSSLGTK
+729 RIKNTFSSLGTK

-761 EGAINDALNMI
+761 EGAINDALNTI

-841 KSMPIENVNNENPVQ
+841 KSMPIENINNENLVQ

-880 GKYLPGIADN
+880 GKYLPGIAEN

>member
-38 SKLGGVVSTIG
+38 SKLGSIAGTVG

-199 GDKMIDLSDKQ
+199 GDQMIDLSDKQ

-270 DADMKVLV
+270 DADMKMLV
-278 ENLAKGISGA
+278 ENLANGISGA

-293 PVIDNMVKVL
+293 PVINNIVKVL

-423 LIDAVPTIIEAL
+423 LIDAIPMIVEAL
-435 PTLIDG
+435 PALIDSI
-441 VLNFLLESIPVILD
+441 VNFLLGSMPVILD
-455 GAIQLFM
+455 GAIQLLM
-462 AIIDALPTIITE
+462 AIVQALPTIITALITALPTIITA
-474 LVNALPNII
+474 LVN
-483 NTITNFLTSA
+483 FLISA
-493 LPQLIDAS
+493 IPQLIEGAIQLLMALIDAIPMIIPALIDAIPMLIDAIIS
-501 ITLLMALVE
+501 ILIDGIPMLIEGAIQLLMALVK
-510 ALPTII
+510 AIPTICI
-516 DALVKALP
+516 K
-524 TIIDSLVNFLIE
+524 LI
-536 NIPVLLEASIRFFM
+536 
-550 AFTTAMFEMRVELLK
+550 K
-565 AVPKVIKVFVTALG
+565 AVPK
-579 KEVPKVV
+579 
-586 KAIVLGVS
+586 IVSSIIEGLS
-594 ELPTKLFNVANNTYE
+594 ELPGKLFDIASNAWGKVKNV
-609 KVTGK
+609 
-614 FKNIAVWFKNKFQEA
+614 FKNTGSWFKDKFQTSWENVKYVWNNPGEFFGNVWNKTKGA
-629 LNFIKEVWKNPEIFF
+629 FSSAGNWFKDTFSSAWKNVKGAFDNAKPFF

-649 KIKNVFSSV
+649 DV
-658 GNWFKKLF
+658 
-666 SQAWKNIK
+666 K
-674 TAFSPAKTFFSGV
+674 TTFNS
-687 WSDIKT
+687 
-693 VFNAVDS
+693 VDS
-700 HFGNVFSEAYNK
+700 HFGNIFSKAYNK

-729 RIKSTFSSLGTK
+729 KIKSTFSSLGTK

-748 GVKSGINGILGMI
+748 ALKSGINGVLSFI
-761 EGAINDALNMI
+761 ETGINNALSTI

-791 MVSLPRLAKGAIVD
+791 MVSLPRLAKGGVVD
-805 EPTLAEIGENGKEA
+805 EPTIAEIGEHGKEA
-819 VIPLE
+819 VVPLE
-824 NNTGWING
+824 NNLGWINK
-832 LAKNLMQEI
+832 LAENFMDKFKTMQVENISNKNPMD
-841 KSMPIENVNNENPVQ
+841 
-856 KYQVSFDTQFNA
+856 KYQLSIDNQINA
-868 LNDRFDRVISLI
+868 VNDRFDRLIGLI

>member
-38 SKLGGVVSTIG
+38 SKLGSIAGTVG

-54 GTGAVATAGVGLV
+54 GTGAIATAGVGLV
-67 KQVSASYGELQQSI
+67 KQVSASYGQLQQSI

-158 DIQHAY
+158 DIQNAY

-423 LIDAVPTIIEAL
+423 LIDAIPTIIDAL
-435 PTLIDG
+435 PALIDG
-441 VLNFLLESIPVILD
+441 VLNFLTESMPVILD

-462 AIIDALPTIITE
+462 ALVDAMPVVLDAII
-474 LVNALPNII
+474 
-483 NTITNFLTSA
+483 
-493 LPQLIDAS
+493 
-501 ITLLMALVE
+501 E
-510 ALPTII
+510 ALP
-516 DALVKALP
+516 D
-524 TIIDSLVNFLIE
+524 IIDSLVNFLIE

-565 AVPKVIKVFVTALG
+565 AIPKVIKAFIATLRE
-579 KEVPKVV
+579 EVPKVV

-594 ELPTKLFNVANNTYE
+594 ELPTKLFNVANNAYE

-658 GNWFKKLF
+658 GGWFKKLF

-700 HFGNVFSEAYNK
+700 HFGNVFSKAYNK

-832 LAKNLMQEI
+832 LAKNLMQEM
-841 KSMPIENVNNENPVQ
+841 KSIPIENINNENPVQ

-897 DGKSLAFGI
+897 DGKSLAVGI

>member
-143 RDMADNANKMGTSME
+143 RDMADNANKMGTDME
-158 DIQHAY
+158 SIQNAY

-199 GDKMIDLSDKQ
+199 GDQMIDLSDKQ

-278 ENLAKGISGA
+278 ENLANGISGA

-392 DVIIQIAQSLID
+392 DVIIQIAQSLIY
-404 NAPLILNALMDLL
+404 NAPLILNALMELL

-423 LIDAVPTIIEAL
+423 LIDAIPTIIDAL
-435 PTLIDG
+435 PALIDG
-441 VLNFLLESIPVILD
+441 VLNFLTESMPVILD

-462 AIIDALPTIITE
+462 ALVDAMPVVLDAII
-474 LVNALPNII
+474 
-483 NTITNFLTSA
+483 
-493 LPQLIDAS
+493 
-501 ITLLMALVE
+501 E
-510 ALPTII
+510 ALP
-516 DALVKALP
+516 D
-524 TIIDSLVNFLIE
+524 IIDSLVNFLIE

-594 ELPTKLFNVANNTYE
+594 ELPTKLFNVANNAYE

-644 SNVWS
+644 SNVLE
-649 KIKNVFSSV
+649 KIKGVFSSV
-658 GNWFKKLF
+658 GSWFKKLF

-700 HFGNVFSEAYNK
+700 HFGNVFSKAYNK

-805 EPTLAEIGENGKEA
+805 EPTFAEIGENGKEA

-824 NNTGWING
+824 NNTGWISG
-832 LAKNLMQEI
+832 LAKNLMQEM

-856 KYQVSFDTQFNA
+856 KYQVSFDAQFNA

-897 DGKSLAFGI
+897 DGNSLAVGI
-906 SRNIDAQLGKIS
+906 SRKIDAQLGKIS

>member
-38 SKLGGVVSTIG
+38 SKLGGVVSTVG

-54 GTGAVATAGVGLV
+54 GTGAIATAGVGLV

-102 FTTAGISANDYM
+102 YTTAGISANDYM

-270 DADMKVLV
+270 DADMKMLV
-278 ENLAKGISGA
+278 ENLANGISGA

-423 LIDAVPTIIEAL
+423 LIDAIPMIVEAL
-435 PTLIDG
+435 PALIDSI
-441 VLNFLLESIPVILD
+441 VNFLLESMPVILD
-455 GAIQLFM
+455 GAIQLLM
-462 AIIDALPTIITE
+462 AI
-474 LVNALPNII
+474 
-483 NTITNFLTSA
+483 
-493 LPQLIDAS
+493 
-501 ITLLMALVE
+501 VE

-516 DALVKALP
+516 TALVTALP
-524 TIIDSLVNFLIE
+524 TIITALINFLISA
-536 NIPVLLEASIRFFM
+536 IPQLIEGAIQLLMALIDAIPMIIPALIDAIPMLIDAIISILIDGIPMLIEGAIQLLM
-550 AFTTAMFEMRVELLK
+550 ALVKAIPTICIKLIK
-565 AVPKVIKVFVTALG
+565 AVPK
-579 KEVPKVV
+579 
-586 KAIVLGVS
+586 IVSSIIEGLS
-594 ELPTKLFNVANNTYE
+594 ELPGKLFDIASNAWGKVKNV
-609 KVTGK
+609 
-614 FKNIAVWFKNKFQEA
+614 FKNTGSWFKDKFQTSWENVKYVWNNPGEFFGNVWNKTKGA
-629 LNFIKEVWKNPEIFF
+629 FSSAGNWFKDTFSSAWKNVKGAFDNAKPFF

-649 KIKNVFSSV
+649 DV
-658 GNWFKKLF
+658 
-666 SQAWKNIK
+666 K
-674 TAFSPAKTFFSGV
+674 TAFNS
-687 WSDIKT
+687 
-693 VFNAVDS
+693 VDS
-700 HFGNVFSEAYNK
+700 HFGNIFSKAYNK

-729 RIKSTFSSLGTK
+729 KIKSTFSSLGTK

-748 GVKSGINGILGMI
+748 ALKSGINGVLSFI
-761 EGAINDALNMI
+761 ETGINNALSTI

-791 MVSLPRLAKGAIVD
+791 MVSLPRLAKGGVVD
-805 EPTLAEIGENGKEA
+805 EPTIAEIGEHGKEA
-819 VIPLE
+819 VVPLE
-824 NNTGWING
+824 NNLGWINK
-832 LAKNLMQEI
+832 LAENFMDKFKTMQVENISNKNPMD
-841 KSMPIENVNNENPVQ
+841 
-856 KYQVSFDTQFNA
+856 KYQLSIDNQINA
-868 LNDRFDRVISLI
+868 VNDRFDRLIGLI
-880 GKYLPGIADN
+880 GKYLPGIAEN

>member
-102 FTTAGISANDYM
+102 YTTAGISANDYM

-270 DADMKVLV
+270 DADMKKLV
-278 ENLAKGISGA
+278 DNLAKGISGA
-288 ISNVT
+288 ITNVI
-293 PVIDNMVKVL
+293 PVINNMVSVL
-303 PTVVK
+303 PTVVS
-308 AITGSIKDMLPTV
+308 AITDGIKSMLPTL
-321 ITTFTELITEV
+321 IETFSDLITQI

-423 LIDAVPTIIEAL
+423 LIDAIPTIIDAL
-435 PTLIDG
+435 PALIDG
-441 VLNFLLESIPVILD
+441 VLNFLIESMPVILD

-462 AIIDALPTIITE
+462 ALVDAMPVVLDAII
-474 LVNALPNII
+474 
-483 NTITNFLTSA
+483 
-493 LPQLIDAS
+493 
-501 ITLLMALVE
+501 E
-510 ALPTII
+510 ALP
-516 DALVKALP
+516 D
-524 TIIDSLVNFLIE
+524 IIDSLVNFLIE

-594 ELPTKLFNVANNTYE
+594 ELPTKLFNVANNAYE

-658 GNWFKKLF
+658 GGWFKKLF

-700 HFGNVFSEAYNK
+700 HFGNVFSKAYNK

-832 LAKNLMQEI
+832 LAKNLMQEM
-841 KSMPIENVNNENPVQ
+841 KSMPIENINNENPVQ
-856 KYQVSFDTQFNA
+856 KYQVSFDAQFNA

-897 DGKSLAFGI
+897 DGKSLAVGI

>member
-38 SKLGGVVSTIG
+38 SKLGSIAGTVG

-54 GTGAVATAGVGLV
+54 GTGAIATAGVGLV
-67 KQVSASYGELQQSI
+67 KQVSASYGALQQSI
-81 GGVETLFGESAQ
+81 GGIETLFGKSAQ
-93 KVIDNANNA
+93 KVIENANNA
-102 FTTAGISANDYM
+102 YTTAGISANDYM

-270 DADMKVLV
+270 DADMKMLV

-423 LIDAVPTIIEAL
+423 LIDAIPTIIDAL
-435 PTLIDG
+435 PALIDG
-441 VLNFLLESIPVILD
+441 VLNFLIESMPVILD

-462 AIIDALPTIITE
+462 ALVDAMPVVLDAII
-474 LVNALPNII
+474 
-483 NTITNFLTSA
+483 
-493 LPQLIDAS
+493 
-501 ITLLMALVE
+501 E
-510 ALPTII
+510 ALP
-516 DALVKALP
+516 D
-524 TIIDSLVNFLIE
+524 IIDSLVNFLIE

-565 AVPKVIKVFVTALG
+565 AIPKVIKAFIATLRE
-579 KEVPKVV
+579 EVPKVV

-594 ELPTKLFNVANNTYE
+594 ELPTKLFNVANNAYE

-658 GNWFKKLF
+658 GSWFKKLF

-700 HFGNVFSEAYNK
+700 HFGNVFSKAYNK

-824 NNTGWING
+824 NNTGWISG
-832 LAKNLMQEI
+832 LAKNLMQEM

-856 KYQVSFDTQFNA
+856 KYQVSFDAQFNA

>member
-38 SKLGGVVSTIG
+38 SKLGSIAGTVG

-54 GTGAVATAGVGLV
+54 GTGAIATAGVGLV
-67 KQVSASYGELQQSI
+67 KQVSASYGQLQQSI
-81 GGVETLFGESAQ
+81 GGIETLFGKSAQ
-93 KVIDNANNA
+93 KVIENANNA
-102 FTTAGISANDYM
+102 YTTAGISANDYM

-278 ENLAKGISGA
+278 ENLANGISGA

-423 LIDAVPTIIEAL
+423 LIDAIPTIIDAL
-435 PTLIDG
+435 PALING
-441 VLNFLLESIPVILD
+441 VLNFLTESMPVILD

-462 AIIDALPTIITE
+462 ALVDAMPVVLDAII
-474 LVNALPNII
+474 
-483 NTITNFLTSA
+483 
-493 LPQLIDAS
+493 
-501 ITLLMALVE
+501 E
-510 ALPTII
+510 ALP
-516 DALVKALP
+516 D
-524 TIIDSLVNFLIE
+524 IIDSLVNFLIE

-565 AVPKVIKVFVTALG
+565 AIPKVIKAFIATLRE
-579 KEVPKVV
+579 EVPKVV

-594 ELPTKLFNVANNTYE
+594 ELPTKLFNVANNAYE

-644 SNVWS
+644 SNVLE
-649 KIKNVFSSV
+649 KIKGAFSSV
-658 GNWFKKLF
+658 GGWFKKLF

-700 HFGNVFSEAYNK
+700 HFGNVFSKAYNK

-824 NNTGWING
+824 NNTGWISG
-832 LAKNLMQEI
+832 LAKNLMQEM

-856 KYQVSFDTQFNA
+856 KYQVSFDAQFNA

-897 DGKSLAFGI
+897 DGKSLVFGI